1 LQFLADCTRQAFNF
15 ENQTKNYT
23 ISTTTSTPTWK
34 IMSTVRRSAIIRMM
48 PISRAPVLLR
58 SRNHLLLKLLV
69 QSSQVWI
76 LDKKTT
82 LPKKKFKKNKKHR
95 ENLDVMMKKLW
106 ETKKQYH

>member
-1 LQFLADCTRQAFNF
+1 
-15 ENQTKNYT
+15 
-23 ISTTTSTPTWK
+23 
-34 IMSTVRRSAIIRMM
+34 
-48 PISRAPVLLR
+48 LLR

-82 LPKKKFKKNKKHR
+82 LPLKEKKNLNRKQR

-106 ETKKQYH
+106 ETKINKKSLVFELATGEGEVLKDYYYYYYY

>member
-82 LPKKKFKKNKKHR
+82 LPKKKNFKNKKHR